1 MRIQFNQPKYVLP
14 LIATPFIFLLFH
26 LNKDLFAE
34 KAKDK
39 EALTLEQREEI
50 NPNMPQAN
58 LDKRDIKSKFDSFKE
73 RFKRRE
79 DYTAILGLEE
89 EAEEEKKAES
99 LYSEEEKKII
109 DSINAAI
116 MDGKQRDFMTHV
128 KERNNAVKNTMK
140 RQPTSHARQGLH
152 AESIPADESDYEREM
167 RMFREQMKIMDSLT
181 KTPEQQQA
189 EALAALQ
196 QQQTLEEARRKEA
209 LVDVQKAGSNPM
221 ADHFNTIVA
230 DERKQFI
237 RAILDEGLKVFEGSR
252 VRIRLMDDI
261 EAGDYLVEKG
271 TYLFGTV
278 QSFFQQRVHILISS
292 MLVDDQILPVELALY
307 DNDGLPGLY
316 VPGSNFRDFTKELA
330 GNVSSGS
337 NIQLGG
343 QDPQTQHQFFY
354 GIAQRALQ
362 STTRAAGK
370 ATRRNKAFLKYNTIV
385 YLVGPDDL
393 KKEPKN

>member
-1 MRIQFNQPKYVLP
+1 MRIHFTQPKYVLP

-34 KAKDK
+34 KVQDQEVLA
-39 EALTLEQREEI
+39 LEQREEI
-50 NPNMPQAN
+50 NPDMSRAN
-58 LDKRDIKSKFDSFKE
+58 LDKRDIKSKFDSFKD
-73 RFKRRE
+73 RFKRRD
-79 DYTAILGLEE
+79 DYTAMLGLEE
-89 EAEEEKKAES
+89 EVAEEKKAES
-99 LYSEEEKKII
+99 LYSEEEKRII
-109 DSINAAI
+109 DSVNAAI
-116 MDGKQRDFMTHV
+116 MDGKQQDFMTNV
-128 KERNNAVKNTMK
+128 NERNNSKVNNADRHPK
-140 RQPTSHARQGLH
+140 RQTTSRR
-152 AESIPADESDYEREM
+152 ITESDYDREM
-167 RMFREQMKIMDSLT
+167 RMFREQMKVMDSLT

-189 EALAALQ
+189 ETLDSLQ
-196 QQQTLEEARRKEA
+196 QQQARLEADRIQA
-209 LVDVQKAGSNPM
+209 LVDVQKAGSNRM
-221 ADHFNTIVA
+221 TDQFNTIVA
-230 DERKQFI
+230 DVRKQFI
-237 RAILDEGLKVFEGSR
+237 RAILDEGLKFFEGSR

-278 QSFFQQRVHILISS
+278 QSFSQQRVHIQVSS
-292 MLVDDQILPVELALY
+292 MQVDGKILPVVLTLY

-316 VPGSNFRDFTKELA
+316 VPGSKFRDFTKELV
-330 GNVSSGS
+330 GNVSSGN

-343 QDPQTQHQFFY
+343 QDPQNQSQFFY

-393 KKEPKN
+393 KEPKNER